1 MGKFCFP
8 NLDFWTY
15 LVFIKEKEVKKSL
28 SIILFTVSALLVFS
42 CGKGPLMPDPKN
54 GALIVRGETTSEI
67 TGFSQDMTSSIWML
81 TNRDGLYRLKGRTML
96 HYIADS
102 TDAKSVSSN
111 SVNAIAS
118 DPEGN
123 IWVGTRQGVDRFDED
138 QDSFIHYEVD
148 SHEAYVRDILF
159 DPEGGVYAR
168 TWRAIFKLD
177 EPSRTFK
184 LLMDFRTMTQDETI
198 PLFDGS
204 GQLWVRYGNE
214 LIRFDR
220 SFERDLTLEPD
231 YGISDVVAFE
241 DRLILLGGDG
251 ELRCLSAYSGN
262 EVPLPFQLTGLSS
275 KRVQSISR
283 AGGGNLVFRTSDGMA
298 VYEKASGTLDATW
311 LGFSVLDKVV
321 LEESGDDFFMDASS
335 NLWYS
340 LRDGSFSVVRFQRN
354 EGSPHHEL
362 LSSLRG
368 RFWNSSASDGHYL
381 WLLLDDNSLLTYDL
395 KEKEIKDISPVG
407 DIVGT
412 SFFPLQINSGAG
424 GRLLLSGFGRSERS
438 AYLLRT
444 DDDGRPSLECRYTA
458 PEAISAALGSDGS
471 VWGYG
476 VGSKF
481 YHASAPGDGVKSMT
495 MELVEGLPAVN
506 EISYVVFNITLDDGR
521 IVLGLTNNNPIILD
535 PVKKTVKEIPISDSR
550 YQVYWNVFMQ
560 DKEGDIWIGSRSM
573 GVFRYILSEDRV
585 EIIPKTETTGASHI
599 FEDAKG
605 DILFLCN
612 DRRMYR
618 WSRNDGSVQLLWSD
632 DERLSVN
639 RWILALPDGESYICD
654 GQSVFSVDAPSED
667 DLVLDEMPL
676 MVTFASDDREIVTI
690 PTSAFD
696 KNHHYSA
703 RLKSLTLSPVMFLSV
718 GPAGLGH
725 SYDYHI
731 SVNRSGEMKRVSS
744 RSSEMPLHSLKY
756 GVNRR
761 RFEVGSSVSGYST
774 PEYTLMLSVPRP
786 SWFHVVRFAV
796 LLLLAALVFAL
807 RNLLKKKEEARRER
821 EERELQEKLNM
832 QNIDSFANISH
843 EFRSP
848 LTLINAALTSIE
860 GEETPEGREKA
871 VSMARR
877 NVSRMLNLTS
887 QLMDFN
893 KLVHGKMSLHV
904 AHRDVS
910 SLVRKCVEVFE
921 VGAGVK
927 SVDLHL
933 TGCEEPRPGWVDED
947 KLDKILWNLCSN
959 ALKFTPPGGE
969 IDVDC
974 LFNDGV
980 MTVKVLDTGI
990 GVEEDKIP
998 HLFERFSQS
1007 ESGKQMGGT
1016 GIGLFYTKSLVELH
1030 HGTITGAN
1038 REDTQGCV
1046 FTFSIPIDESSYQK
1060 EEKSVEE
1067 DLRTVTV
1074 SSTASALETS
1084 ETSAKED
1091 DEKLPTVLVID
1102 DDYEM
1107 VYYLKSF
1114 LSKKYK
1120 VVFRFDALSGYNI
1133 IKKES
1138 PDVIVCDIMM
1148 MDMNG
1153 LEFCRRVKENLEI
1166 CHIPVVMLT
1175 ARSSVADQVSALEMG
1190 ADAYV
1195 VKPFDPDY
1203 LMALVGSLID
1213 NRLRLKQFLSF
1224 STETR
1229 TDDHPDGLSP
1239 RDRQFMEKV
1248 YASLEENLSNGEV
1261 DIDTIASNV
1270 GVSRS
1275 KLFYKIK
1282 ALTGHTPGDFFTLYK
1297 LNRAAQ
1303 LLKEDKYKI
1312 AAVAAMVGF
1321 NSSSHFSAQFKKRFG
1336 VLPSQYVQDN
1346 AGENS

>member
-1 MGKFCFP
+1 M
-8 NLDFWTY
+8 DFWTY
-15 LVFIKEKEVKKSL
+15 LVFRKEKEVKKSI
-28 SIILFTVSALLVFS
+28 SVILFTVSALLVFS
-42 CGKGPLMPDPKN
+42 CGKGPLMPDPKS
-54 GALIVRGETTSEI
+54 GALVVRGETTSEI
-67 TGFSQDMTSSIWML
+67 TGFGQDNASSIWML
-81 TNRDGLYRLKGRTML
+81 TNRDGLYRLKGGTLL
-96 HYIADS
+96 HYVADS
-102 TDAKSVSSN
+102 TDAKSLSSN
-111 SVNAIAS
+111 SVNAIAT

-123 IWVGTRQGVDRFDED
+123 IWVGTRRGVDRFDEKT
-138 QDSFIHYEVD
+138 DSFIYYEVD
-148 SHEAYVRDILF
+148 SYEAYVRDILF
-159 DPEGGVYAR
+159 DSEGGIYAR

-177 EPSRTFK
+177 ELSRTFK
-184 LLMDFRTMTQDETI
+184 LLMDFRTVTQDQTI
-198 PLFDGS
+198 PLFDDS
-204 GQLWVRYGNE
+204 GQLWVHYGNT

-231 YGISDVVAFE
+231 CGISDVMAFE
-241 DRLILLGGDG
+241 DRLLLLGRDG
-251 ELRCLSAYSGN
+251 KLRCLSTYSGE
-262 EVPLPFQLTGLSS
+262 EVPLPYQLTDLSS
-275 KRVQSISR
+275 QRVQSISH
-283 AGGGNLVFRTSDGMA
+283 AGTGNLVFRTSDGMA
-298 VYEKASGTLDATW
+298 VYDSESGTLDATW
-311 LGFSVLDKVV
+311 LGLSVLDKVI
-321 LEESGDDFFMDASS
+321 LEESGDYFLLDSSS

-340 LRDGSFSVVRFQRN
+340 VQDGGFRVVRFQQN

-368 RFWNSSASDGHYL
+368 RYWNSSASDDRYL
-381 WLLLDDNSLLTYDL
+381 WLLLSDNSLLTYDL
-395 KEKEIKDISPVG
+395 QEKEIKDISPVS
-407 DIVGT
+407 DILGA
-412 SFFPLQINSGAG
+412 SFVPFQMNSGAR
-424 GRLLLSGFGRSERS
+424 GRLLLSGFGRTDRS
-438 AYLLRT
+438 AYLLKT
-444 DDDGRPSLECRYTA
+444 GDDGRPYLECRYTA
-458 PEAISAALGSDGS
+458 PETMSAALGSDGS
-471 VWGYG
+471 IWGYG

-481 YHASAPGDGVKSMT
+481 FHAPAPEDGVTDMAL
-495 MELVEGLPAVN
+495 ELVEGLPSVN
-506 EISYVVFNITLDDGR
+506 EISYVVMNITLADGR
-521 IVLGLTNNNPIILD
+521 IVFGLTNNNPIILD
-535 PVKKTVKEIPISDSR
+535 PSVMSVKEIPVSASR
-550 YQVYWNVFMQ
+550 YQVYWTLFLQ
-560 DKEGDIWIGSRSM
+560 DREGDIWIGSRSM
-573 GVFRYILSEDRV
+573 GLFRYIVSEDRV
-585 EIIPKTETTGASHI
+585 EVIPKTETTGCSSI
-599 FEDAKG
+599 FEDSKG
-605 DILFLCN
+605 DMLFLCD

-618 WSRNDGSVQLLWSD
+618 WNRADGSVQLLWSD
-632 DERLSVN
+632 DERLSTS
-639 RWILALPDGESYICD
+639 RWILALPDGESYMCD
-654 GQSVFSVDAPSED
+654 GQSVFSVDAPSEEE
-667 DLVLDEMPL
+667 LMLDEIPL
-676 MVTFASDDREIVTI
+676 MVTFATDDREIVTI
-690 PTSAFD
+690 PTTVFD
-696 KNHHYSA
+696 KNHRYSI

-718 GPAGLGH
+718 GRSGIGH

-744 RSSEMPLHSLKY
+744 HSSEMPLHSLNY
-756 GVNRR
+756 GVNRI
-761 RFEVGSSVSGYST
+761 RFGVGSSVSGYST
-774 PEYTLMLSVPRP
+774 PEYTLLLSVRRP
-786 SWFHVVRFAV
+786 LWLHAIRIAV
-796 LLLLAALVFAL
+796 LLLLAALGFVF
-807 RNLLKKKEEARRER
+807 RSMVKKKNEARRER

-860 GEETPEGREKA
+860 GDETPEGREKA

-904 AHRDVS
+904 APRDVS
-910 SLVRKCVEVFE
+910 SLVKKCVEVFE

-933 TGCEEPRPGWVDED
+933 TGCEEERPGWVDED
-947 KLDKILWNLCSN
+947 KLEKILWNLCSN

-990 GVEEDKIP
+990 GLEEDKIP

-1038 REDTQGCV
+1038 REDAQGSV
-1046 FTFSIPIDESSYQK
+1046 FTFSIPIGESYYNL
-1060 EEKSVEE
+1060 EEKSFEE
-1067 DLRTVTV
+1067 DPNSVTV
-1074 SSTASALETS
+1074 SSTASSSYAPES
-1084 ETSAKED
+1084 SARED
-1091 DEKLPTVLVID
+1091 EEKLPTVLVID

-1224 STETR
+1224 STETQ
-1229 TDDHPDGLSP
+1229 TDDLQTEGLSP

-1312 AAVAAMVGF
+1312 SAVAAMVGF

-1336 VLPSQYVQDN
+1336 VLPSQFVQDN
-1346 AGENS
+1346 AGAE